1 MISMLAHAGFWSLSF
16 TLVCS
21 GVATAQEVPPSGKLA
36 PPSRTGVAD
45 EADLNERATPEVKAV
60 RRAENSVVSIY
71 VLTRDQRQAM
81 MRGSNLEGQGSGVI
95 LDQNGMVITNWHVVA
110 SAAMRP
116 DSHQIQVRLRNRK
129 DYGARILNVSRDNDL
144 ALLQLELPAGE
155 EVQPVAIGDSDS
167 LMVGETVI
175 AIGNPQGHA
184 NTVTRG
190 VLSATERDIA
200 ARTPDGGVMQ
210 LKGLL
215 QTDAAINQG
224 NSGGALLD
232 ITGKLI
238 GVNNAMAANAENIGF
253 AIPVNTVQRVF
264 NELLI
269 GSTNYASWLGMRL
282 DEKDG
287 ALTVGAVDAIG
298 PAAQAGLQVGDQV
311 IAAGDKRVASAVD
324 YARALVGAEPGR
336 AFALSVRRGNRELT
350 LKPVPQP
357 RAAGTIA
364 TAIGAQ
370 VEEVREDARLL
381 REASD
386 AFSDK
391 LMRRYRLA
399 VVVRLTHVAES
410 SPAAALGLQASD
422 VLLYWQQRGAFG
434 GGRQAFDGIESLAQL
449 LTLARGQDVMVAILR
464 NGEVLQGPLSVR

>member
-1 MISMLAHAGFWSLSF
+1 M
-16 TLVCS
+16 
-21 GVATAQEVPPSGKLA
+21 AQEATPSGKLA
-36 PPSRTGVAD
+36 PPSRAGVAD
-45 EADLNERATPEVKAV
+45 EADLNERVTPEVKAV

-81 MRGSNLEGQGSGVI
+81 FRGSNLEGQGSGVI
-95 LDQNGMVITNWHVVA
+95 IDANGMVITNWHVVA

-116 DSHQIQVRLRNRK
+116 DSHQIQVRLKNRQ
-129 DYGARILNVSRDNDL
+129 DYAARILNASRDHDL
-144 ALLQLELPAGE
+144 ALLQLDLPPGQ
-155 EVQPVAIGDSDS
+155 EVTPVVIGDSDS

-190 VLSATERDIA
+190 VLSATDREIA
-200 ARTPDGGVMQ
+200 ARTPDGGVLQ
-210 LKGLL
+210 LKALL

-238 GVNNAMAANAENIGF
+238 GINNAMAANAENIGF

-269 GSTNYASWLGMRL
+269 GSTGYTSWLGMRL

-287 ALTVGAVDAIG
+287 ALTVASVDAIG

-311 IAAGDKRVASAVD
+311 VAAGEKRVASAVD

-336 AFALSVRRGNRELT
+336 AFSLSVRRGSRELA

-364 TAIGAQ
+364 NAIGAQ

-386 AFSDK
+386 AFSEK
-391 LMRRYRLA
+391 LMRRYRLP
-399 VVVRLTHVAES
+399 VVVRITQVAES
-410 SPAAALGLQASD
+410 GPAATLELQPND

-434 GGRQAFDGIESLAQL
+434 GRQAFDGIEGLANL
-449 LTLARGQDVMVAILR
+449 LTMARGQSLRIAILR
-464 NGEVLQGPLSVR
+464 AGEVLEGPLSVR